1 MKSNRLNL
9 LTAAAMIAALGMVAA
24 PAMAAK
30 GKKKTAPVA
39 DSTVAPVADAPT
51 TPGGEPTAPEAKEAL
66 PPINSDDTAFEP
78 SKGKPEHGQPGKLE
92 IITRPSGAEVYYAD
106 EYRGKTPIVIDATSG
121 RDDLS
126 LDLDGHNLY
135 KSRVN
140 VWPNATTTLNIELKL
155 PLGDIELTTVPGKAA
170 VTLDGKPIGS
180 TQGGPL
186 TIRKVKD
193 GGHIL
198 CGSAGNKGGCQN
210 VTVRREE
217 TVKIKLNLK

>member
-9 LTAAAMIAALGMVAA
+9 LTAAVMLAALGMVAT
-24 PAMAAK
+24 PVFAAK
-30 GKKKTAPVA
+30 AKKKSADAGVA
-39 DSTVAPVADAPT
+39 APVADAP
-51 TPGGEPTAPEAKEAL
+51 APESGAPSAPEKQEPL
-66 PPINSDDTAFEP
+66 PPNNPDDTAFEP
-78 SKGKPEHGQPGKLE
+78 SKGRPEKGQPAKLE
-92 IITRPSGAEVYYAD
+92 IVTRPSGAEVYYAD

-140 VWPNATTTLNIELKL
+140 LWPNKTTTLNIELKL
-155 PLGDIELTTVPGKAA
+155 PLGDIELTTNPPKASI
-170 VTLDGKPIGS
+170 TLDGKPIGS

-193 GGHIL
+193 GGHVL
-198 CGSAGNKGGCQN
+198 CGSAGGKGGC
-210 VTVRREE
+210 E
-217 TVKIKLNLK
+217 TVQVQREATIKVKLNLK

>member
-9 LTAAAMIAALGMVAA
+9 LTAAAMMAALGFAA
-24 PAMAAK
+24 TPALAK
-30 GKKKTAPVA
+30 SKKKAADAGAVAPVA
-39 DSTVAPVADAPT
+39 DSAPA
-51 TPGGEPTAPEAKEAL
+51 PGGTPTEPEKKEAL
-66 PPINSDDTAFEP
+66 PPINPDDTAFEP
-78 SKGKPEHGQPGKLE
+78 SKGRPERGQPGKLE

-140 VWPNATTTLNIELKL
+140 VWPGKTTTLNIELKL
-155 PLGDIELTTVPGKAA
+155 PLGDIELTTNPGKAA
-170 VTLDGKPIGS
+170 ITLDGKPIGS

-193 GGHIL
+193 GGHVL
-198 CGSAGNKGGCQN
+198 CASAGGKGGC
-210 VTVRREE
+210 E
-217 TVKIKLNLK
+217 TVQVQREATIKVKLNLK

>member
-1 MKSNRLNL
+1 MKSTRLNL
-9 LTAAAMIAALGMVAA
+9 LTAAAMIAAIGMVAS
-24 PAMAAK
+24 PAFAK
-30 GKKKTAPVA
+30 GKKKAEPAAVEG
-39 DSTVAPVADAPT
+39 VAPVEEAPA
-51 TPGGEPTAPEAKEAL
+51 PPSGEPTAPEEREAL
-66 PPINSDDTAFEP
+66 PPNNPDDTAFEP
-78 SKGKPEHGQPGKLE
+78 SKGKPERGQPGKLE

-140 VWPNATTTLNIELKL
+140 VWPNQTTTLNIELKL
-155 PLGDIELTTVPGKAA
+155 PQGDIELTTVPGKASI
-170 VTLDGKPIGS
+170 TLDGKPIGS

-186 TIRKVKD
+186 TIHKVKD

-198 CGSAGNKGGCQN
+198 CGSAGNKGGCQS
-210 VTVRREE
+210 VTVLREQ
-217 TVKIKLNLK
+217 TIKVKLTLK

>member
-9 LTAAAMIAALGMVAA
+9 LTAAAMIAALGMVAT

-30 GKKKTAPVA
+30 GKKKAAPASVEGA
-39 DSTVAPVADAPT
+39 APVADAPT

-66 PPINSDDTAFEP
+66 PPINPDDTAFEP
-78 SKGKPEHGQPGKLE
+78 SKGKPERGQPGKLE
-92 IITRPSGAEVYYAD
+92 IVTRPSGAEVYYAD
-106 EYRGKTPIVIDATSG
+106 EYRGKSPIVIEAISG

-140 VWPNATTTLNIELKL
+140 VWPNTTTTLNIELKL
-155 PLGDIELTTVPGKAA
+155 PQGDIELTTVPGKASI
-170 VTLDGKPIGS
+170 TLDGKPISS

-198 CGSAGNKGGCQN
+198 CGSVGNKGGCIN
-210 VTVRREE
+210 VTVKREE
-217 TVKIKLNLK
+217 TIKVKLTLR

>member
-9 LTAAAMIAALGMVAA
+9 LTATVMLVALGMVAT
-24 PAMAAK
+24 PTFAAK
-30 GKKKTAPVA
+30 GKKKTADAGVA
-39 DSTVAPVADAPT
+39 APVEDAP
-51 TPGGEPTAPEAKEAL
+51 APESGAASAPEKQDPL
-66 PPINSDDTAFEP
+66 PPISPDDTAFEP
-78 SKGKPEHGQPGKLE
+78 TKGRPEKGQPGKLE

-106 EYRGKTPIVIDATSG
+106 EYRGKTPLVVDATSG

-140 VWPNATTTLNIELKL
+140 VWPNQTTTLNIELKL
-155 PLGDIELTTVPGKAA
+155 PLGDIELTTNPPKASI
-170 VTLDGKPIGS
+170 TLDGKPIGS

-193 GGHIL
+193 GGHVL
-198 CGSAGNKGGCQN
+198 CGSAGGKGGC
-210 VTVRREE
+210 E
-217 TVKIKLNLK
+217 TVQVQREATIKVKLNLR